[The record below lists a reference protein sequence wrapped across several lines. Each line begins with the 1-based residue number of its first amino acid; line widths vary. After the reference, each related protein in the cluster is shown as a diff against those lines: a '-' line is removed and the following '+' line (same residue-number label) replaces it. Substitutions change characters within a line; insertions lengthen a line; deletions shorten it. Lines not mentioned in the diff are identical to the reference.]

1 MIGQILSS
9 YITTYGGNGS
19 FSLKFLYIIYI
30 VSVTDLSMTIIAV
43 YGAITQLVIL
53 VVVVSGQNCSN
64 TVGSLNYHY
73 NSEPIEQETTYILA
87 NDSYKVPCKGKVT
100 GWKFCYRIQGK
111 DAATFNAGVW
121 RVINETNHNGS
132 ISFVKI
138 NSTSITFAPDVGDVN
153 ACQTFN
159 LLSEHQFTVPEGS
172 VVGLYSN
179 TAEVSSPLL
188 YTNSSTRTYQFRG
201 DITNV
206 TASDKDR
213 VNLSIA
219 IELYLGE

>member
-1 MIGQILSS
+1 
-9 YITTYGGNGS
+9 
-19 FSLKFLYIIYI
+19 
-30 VSVTDLSMTIIAV
+30 MTIIAV

-64 TVGSLNYHY
+64 TVGSLCYHD

-87 NDSYKVPCKGKVT
+87 DNLYTVSCKGKVT

-111 DAATFNAGVW
+111 HNATFDAGVW
-121 RVINETNHNGS
+121 RVNETNHNGN

-138 NSTSITFAPDVGDVN
+138 NSTSITFAPDVGDVGEVN

-159 LLSEHQFTVPEGS
+159 LSSEHQFTVPEGS
-172 VVGLYSN
+172 VVGLYN
-179 TAEVSSPLL
+179 TAEFSSPLL
-188 YTNSSTRTYQFRG
+188 YTNSSIRTYRFMG
-201 DITNV
+201 DSTNV
-206 TASDKDR
+206 PASR